1 MKVLRKMTNNVK
13 WQNNLNMWQMWDP
26 VMTKYLKWQKLTKE
40 ILKQDNNSQWMK
52 FKITVKID

>member
-13 WQNNLNMWQMWDP
+13 WQNDLNVWQMWVL

-40 ILKQDNNSQWMK
+40 ILKQDNNSQWIK
-52 FKITVKID
+52 FKITLKID